1 MAGLSS
7 TGLTIKTTDEVL
19 DEINTEMR
27 ATISAGLNLSS
38 ASVLGQIN
46 GIMAAKFAELWEV
59 ARAVYSAFDPDAS
72 TGASL
77 DRLSAVTGT
86 VRQAATK
93 SRVTATVNIDDGFSQ
108 AAGALVAHVNGDP
121 ARRFVSAETAANS
134 SGVAANVSVAFEA
147 ETAGAVECLA
157 GQLTVI
163 AEPVTGW
170 NSITNAADAT
180 VGLETDTDSQLRVR
194 RRDELA
200 GGSHTTDAIRT
211 DLLQNE
217 SLGVI
222 FARVLENDT
231 DTTDANGVPRKSI
244 EAIVYGPA
252 SPTSD
257 DDQALA
263 EALWAAKPAGIRAY
277 GTTSKT
283 VTDEQGNEHAVSFTR
298 PTLKN
303 VYLEIDIVVDADEY
317 PVDGDDQV
325 AAALV
330 AVGDDNYQPGDDVIA
345 ERIKAAAFAVDGVL
359 DVSALRLGF
368 TASPVGTANLS
379 IALREIADLDSARV
393 VVTHV

>member
-1 MAGLSS
+1 MAGLDS
-7 TGLTIKTTDEVL
+7 TGLTIKTTDEIL
-19 DEINTEMR
+19 DEINADMR
-27 ATISAGLNLSS
+27 ATISPGLNLSS

-46 GIMAAKFAELWEV
+46 GIMASKLAELWEV
-59 ARAVYSAFDPDAS
+59 ARAVYSAFDPDGA

-77 DRLSAVTGT
+77 DRLAAITGT

-93 SRVTATVNIDDGFSQ
+93 SRVTATVNLDDGFSQ
-108 AAGALVAHVNGDP
+108 AAGTMVAHVDGDP
-121 ARRFVSAETAANS
+121 ARRFVNAEAAANA
-134 SGVAANVSVAFEA
+134 SGITDDFAVIFEA
-147 ETAGAVECLA
+147 ETAGATECLA
-157 GQLTVI
+157 AQLTVI
-163 AEPVTGW
+163 AEPITGW
-170 NSITNAADAT
+170 NSITNAAAAT

-200 GGSHTTDAIRT
+200 GGSHTVDAIRT
-211 DLLQNE
+211 DLLQDE
-217 SLGVI
+217 DLGVL
-222 FARVLENDT
+222 FVRVLENDT
-231 DTTDANGVPRKSI
+231 DTTDADGVPRKSI

-283 VTDEQGNEHAVSFTR
+283 VTDDQGNEHTVSFTR

-303 VYLEIDIVVDADEY
+303 VYLEIDIVIDADEY
-317 PVDGDDQV
+317 PADGDDQV

-345 ERIKAAAFAVDGVL
+345 ERIKAAAFTVDGVL

-368 TASPVGTANLS
+368 TASPVGTANLT
-379 IALREIADLDSARV
+379 IALREIADLDTGRV
-393 VVTHV
+393 VVTSV

>member
-59 ARAVYSAFDPDAS
+59 ARAVYSAFDPDAA
-72 TGASL
+72 TDASL

-393 VVTHV
+393 VVTLV

>member
-7 TGLTIKTTDEVL
+7 TGLTIKTTDELL

-46 GIMAAKFAELWEV
+46 GIMASKFAELWEV
-59 ARAVYSAFDPDAS
+59 ARAVYSAFDPDAA

-77 DRLSAVTGT
+77 DRLAAVTGT
-86 VRQAATK
+86 VRQSATK
-93 SRVTATVNIDDGFSQ
+93 SRVTATVNLDDGFSQ

-283 VTDEQGNEHAVSFTR
+283 VTDEQGNEHTVSFTR

-393 VVTHV
+393 VVTLV

>member
-7 TGLTIKTTDEVL
+7 TGLAIKTTDEVL

-59 ARAVYSAFDPDAS
+59 ARAVYSAFDPDAA

-93 SRVTATVNIDDGFSQ
+93 SRVTATVNLDDGFSQ
-108 AAGALVAHVNGDP
+108 ATGALVAHVNGDP

-283 VTDEQGNEHAVSFTR
+283 VTDEQGNEHTVSFTR

-393 VVTHV
+393 VVTLV

>member
-59 ARAVYSAFDPDAS
+59 ARAVYSAFDPDAA
-72 TGASL
+72 TDASL

-283 VTDEQGNEHAVSFTR
+283 VTDEQGNEHTVSFTR

-379 IALREIADLDSARV
+379 IALREIADLDTGRV

>member
-59 ARAVYSAFDPDAS
+59 ARAVYSAFDPDAA
-72 TGASL
+72 TDASL